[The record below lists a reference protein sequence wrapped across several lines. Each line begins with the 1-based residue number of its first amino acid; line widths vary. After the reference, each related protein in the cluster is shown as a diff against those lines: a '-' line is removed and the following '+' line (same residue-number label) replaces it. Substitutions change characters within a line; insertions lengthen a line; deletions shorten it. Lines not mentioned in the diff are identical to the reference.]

1 MFSGIVEKLV
11 PVLAITNKPGE
22 IRSIKLRLGKSRV
35 RVGDSVCVNGVCLT
49 VSSKRGDQASFDV
62 MTETLDV
69 TNLGE
74 LVNGSKVNVEK
85 SLRLTDVV
93 GGHFVT
99 GHIDGTGKIV
109 GVERFP
115 DGSVKTTIEASKDLT
130 ATMIRKGSVAVDGIS
145 LTLVDVKEG
154 KFSICLIPHTLSIT
168 TLGYKKV
175 GDTVNIEADMLG
187 KYVRATIQNMAL
199 NQ

>member
-11 PVLAITNKPGE
+11 SVQAITSKPGKTT
-22 IRSIKLRLGKSRV
+22 SIKLKLGRSRV

-49 VSSKRGDQASFDV
+49 VSSKRGDVIAFDV
-62 MTETLDV
+62 MEETLQV

-74 LVNGSKVNVEK
+74 LSKGSRVNVEK
-85 SLRLTDVV
+85 SLRLMDVI

-99 GHIDGTGKIV
+99 GHIDGTGRIIETEKLA
-109 GVERFP
+109 
-115 DGSVKTTIEASKDLT
+115 DGSVKTTIETSKQLT

-145 LTLVDVKEG
+145 LTLVDVLEG
-154 KFSICLIPHTLSIT
+154 KFSICLIPHTLSVT

-187 KYVRATIQNMAL
+187 KYVRAAVEGMKPD
-199 NQ
+199 